1 MTRPTDDN
9 DLEAMAV
16 KFSHAA
22 EASYFLSDGYYRRT
36 AAMLRACKGRVR
48 VKPGEI
54 ERSVWSAMKWATENN
69 PGFDGVPEYTDRG
82 NSFAETECRAAAA
95 RILAA
100 LEPAPDHA
108 EWNAAI
114 EAAMDACTKV
124 IKSYDVMDETGT
136 KYLPMKTQKAAKGMV
151 SIARE
156 DIGKLKKGQTN
167 D

>member
-1 MTRPTDDN
+1 MTHPSDDE
-9 DLEAMAV
+9 LEAIAARLSV
-16 KFSHAA
+16 KNGYAA
-22 EASYFLSDGYYRRT
+22 PDFATPIAEPLKLEA
-36 AAMLRACKGRVR
+36 AALLRACKGRVR

-54 ERSVWSAMKWATENN
+54 ERSVWSAMKWAAENN

-100 LEPAPDHA
+100 LEPAPDQG

-114 EAAMDACTKV
+114 EAAAEVAEYIPNGAHPSEYT
-124 IKSYDVMDETGT
+124 
-136 KYLPMKTQKAAKGMV
+136 AA
-151 SIARE
+151 IRA
-156 DIGKLKKGQTN
+156 LKRGPSH